1 MNNKIF
7 IDSSIFIE
15 SFKGNLVAKEILEK
29 SIDKFD
35 ICINGIV
42 FSEVIFRLI
51 SLKSGKSALTLKSQK
66 EMSSVINKIKD
77 YSELLLIFDVLG
89 ENKNILEMSLRLME
103 KYNLL
108 TNDAII
114 LATCKYYNIDKL
126 ASLDKDF
133 EYATQ
138 SEGIKLIKNV
148 SDIE

>member
-15 SFKGNLVAKEILEK
+15 SFKGNPIAKEILEK

-66 EMSSVINKIKD
+66 EMSPVINKIKG
-77 YSELLLIFDVLG
+77 LLRITL
-89 ENKNILEMSLRLME
+89 NI
-103 KYNLL
+103 
-108 TNDAII
+108 
-114 LATCKYYNIDKL
+114 
-126 ASLDKDF
+126 
-133 EYATQ
+133 
-138 SEGIKLIKNV
+138 
-148 SDIE
+148 

>member
-7 IDSSIFIE
+7 IDISIFIE
-15 SFKGNLVAKEILEK
+15 SFKGNPIAKEILEK

-51 SLKSGKSALTLKSQK
+51 SLESGKSALTLKSQK
-66 EMSSVINKIKD
+66 EMSPVINKIKD

-89 ENKNILEMSLRLME
+89 ENKNILEMSLRLMK

-114 LATCKYYNIDKL
+114 LATCKYYSIDKL

-133 EYATQ
+133 EDVTQ
-138 SEGIKLIKNV
+138 SEGIKLIQNV